1 MQKFTEAYTKAKD
14 VVDNQ
19 TFAADWQTFLHENC
33 GVKKFIAKDGFD
45 TAYAKS
51 PELIRGK
58 IKKLTVPKVTT
69 SGEVIYKAATNDKS
83 TGTLEER
90 AATIKM
96 LEHVHRI
103 HQRGGQNVWVYSPP
117 KMDTKWVFDELQGNA
132 ATVKA
137 RLNREV
143 EIFTNTQ
150 MKWMSSAL
158 KISRKIAE
166 ETKSKLAGGALAK
179 VKASTKEIVKKW
191 FLDEDGTDAQLEE
204 ALGKL
209 LAGFKNIAAKCNS
222 NTLVFTDYPDWKS
235 MRDKYFGAA
244 FRGGEGG
251 GFPVIYLEGAFTR
264 LTGNSGKIWLCAE
277 TIIHEMSHHEVSTQD
292 HRYDSS
298 GLKPN
303 KSTFP
308 YAKAIDNA
316 DSWGYFAIDLAG
328 YLSKADSNNVCK

>member
-1 MQKFTEAYTKAKD
+1 MQKFTEVYTKAKD
-14 VVDNQ
+14 VVENQ
-19 TFAADWQTFLHENC
+19 KFAPDWQTFLDESC
-33 GVKKFIAKDGFD
+33 GVKKLLAKNGFD
-45 TAYAKS
+45 TAHAKS

-58 IKKLTVPKVTT
+58 IKKMVKPKVTT
-69 SGEVIYKAATNDKS
+69 AGDVIYSAATNDKS
-83 TGTLEER
+83 AGKLEER

-117 KMDTKWVFDELQGNA
+117 KSDTKWVFDELQGNA
-132 ATVKA
+132 VTVKA
-137 RLNREV
+137 CLNREE
-143 EIFTNTQ
+143 EIFSRTE

-166 ETKSKLAGGALAK
+166 DTKSKLAGGRLAH
-179 VKASTKEIVKKW
+179 VKASTKNMVKKW
-191 FLDEDGTDAQLEE
+191 FLDEDCKDSDLEE
-204 ALGKL
+204 ALKKL
-209 LAGFKNIAAKCNS
+209 LDGFKKIAAKCNS

-292 HRYDSS
+292 HRYDSN

-303 KSTFP
+303 KGTFP

-328 YLSKADSNNVCK
+328 YLSKADSNNVWK

>member
-1 MQKFTEAYTKAKD
+1 
-14 VVDNQ
+14 
-19 TFAADWQTFLHENC
+19 
-33 GVKKFIAKDGFD
+33 VKKFIAKNGFD

-58 IKKLTVPKVTT
+58 IKKMTVPKVTT
-69 SGEVIYKAATNDKS
+69 SGDIIYSAAINDKS
-83 TGTLEER
+83 AGTVEDR

-96 LEHVHRI
+96 LKHVHRI

-137 RLNREV
+137 RLNRED
-143 EIFTNTQ
+143 EIFNHTQ

-166 ETKSKLAGGALAK
+166 DTKSKLEGGVLAK
-179 VKASTKEIVKKW
+179 VKASTKGIVKKW
-191 FLDEDGTDAQLEE
+191 FLDEDCTDAQLQE

-209 LAGFKNIAAKCNS
+209 LAGFKKIAAKCNS
-222 NTLVFTDYPDWKS
+222 NTLIFTDYPDWKS

-244 FRGGEGG
+244 FRAGEGG

-298 GLKPN
+298 GLKPS